1 MIRRNIM
8 GLLICIATLGVAT
21 LGYAGIPHM
30 SLSSAATAAA
40 VQVSLF
46 SLPDGSG
53 KTLDAAKAQAD
64 PVSVDATVT
73 LTLRDGNDD
82 PISAYPG
89 EDIEMASTLGGFVA
103 CAGGAAADAST
114 DAAGLTTFSGSFNAG
129 GFSAAGEMAVV
140 TVDGLP
146 LVGSNL
152 NILFNSA
159 DLDASGLVDLSD
171 AVTFST
177 AYQGVYDYKVDFF
190 FDGSLSLS
198 DIVLFAGGYS
208 AVCP

>member
-8 GLLICIATLGVAT
+8 GLLICIATLGVASM
-21 LGYAGIPHM
+21 GYAGIPDL
-30 SLSSAATAAA
+30 SLSTAATAAG

-46 SLPDGSG
+46 NLPDGSG

-73 LTLRDGNDD
+73 LTLLDGNSD
-82 PISAYPG
+82 PISAYPS

-103 CAGGAAADAST
+103 CAGGAAADLST
-114 DAAGLTTFSGSFNAG
+114 DALGQTTFSGSFNAG
-129 GFSAAGEMAVV
+129 GFSATGEMAVV
-140 TVDGLP
+140 LIDGLP

-177 AYQGVYDYKVDFF
+177 AYQGAYDYKVDFF
-190 FDGSLSLS
+190 FDGALTLS
-198 DIVLFAGGYS
+198 DIVLFAGGY
-208 AVCP
+208 AATCP